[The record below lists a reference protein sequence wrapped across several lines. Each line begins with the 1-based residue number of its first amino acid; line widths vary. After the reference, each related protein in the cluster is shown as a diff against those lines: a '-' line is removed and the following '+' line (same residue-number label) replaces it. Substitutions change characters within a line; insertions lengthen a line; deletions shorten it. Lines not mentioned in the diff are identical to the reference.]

1 MIKLF
6 YNFKRILPQIAVG
19 LFVLFIIAA
28 VVFLN
33 KFTYQ
38 NSNSDNTVSFDKS
51 AGELTVLSPHWEG
64 IRVEFQNAFNKW
76 RISKGKNPVK
86 INWIDVGGTSDIIKY
101 IRSSFKHSPKGID
114 ADIFFGGGTEPYITL
129 ARENLLAKAKIPENI
144 LSNIPPDIFGQPIYD
159 TNGYWY
165 GAALSGFGILYNKV
179 VMEKFDLPV
188 PKTWNDLSLPPLRT
202 WVGSA
207 DPRKSGS
214 THMMYEIIL
223 QAYGWKTGMWTI
235 TALSGNIRSFT
246 QSASTVPKDIAV
258 GETAAGLCIDQYAW
272 STMEKISGDRLGFA
286 LPKGLT
292 VVTADGIAVLK
303 GAPQAAI
310 ATDFITFILSEDGQK
325 IWMLRKN
332 TIPGSPEKFQLNKM
346 PVWPS
351 LFSKY
356 EKYTYFTDNPFLWKS
371 SVKYSSPKSSAR
383 WGILNDYIGTVLIDP
398 HKKCAKAWAK
408 VCNLPETNS
417 WRKLFL
423 EQLISENEL
432 MNFATNQYRDN
443 RWRAKLLSKWANE
456 ARKKYDTILKN

>member
-1 MIKLF
+1 MIKLS
-6 YNFKRILPQIAVG
+6 YNLKKKLPQIAVG

-28 VVFLN
+28 VLFLN
-33 KFTYQ
+33 KFTYK
-38 NSNSDNTVSFDKS
+38 NSSSDNTVPLGKS
-51 AGELTVLSPHWEG
+51 AGILIVLSPHWEG

-76 RISKGKNPVK
+76 RILNGKNPVK

-101 IRSSFKHSPKGID
+101 IRSSFKRSPEGID

-129 ARENLLAKAKIPENI
+129 AREELLSRTEIPENI
-144 LSNIPPDIFGQPIYD
+144 LSNIPSDIFGQPIYD
-159 TNGYWY
+159 IGGYWY
-165 GAALSGFGILYNKV
+165 GAALSGFGILYNKIV
-179 VMEKFDLPV
+179 NEKFNLPE
-188 PKTWNDLSLPPLRT
+188 PQTWIDLSLPPLRS

-235 TALSGNIRSFT
+235 AAMAGNIRAFT

-272 STMEKISGDRLGFA
+272 STMEKIGGARLGFA

-292 VVTADGIAVLK
+292 VVTADGIAKLK
-303 GAPQAAI
+303 GSPNSAI
-310 ATDFITFILSEDGQK
+310 ATDFIAFILSESGQK
-325 IWMLRKN
+325 IWMLKKN
-332 TIPGSPEKFQLNKM
+332 TIPGSPEQFQLNKM

-356 EKYTYFTDNPFLWKS
+356 KKYTYFNDNPFLWKS

-383 WGILNDYIGTVLIDP
+383 WGILNDYIGAVLIDP
-398 HKKCAKAWAK
+398 HKKCADAWAK
-408 VCNLPETNS
+408 VCDLSETNS
-417 WRKLFL
+417 QKKLFL
-423 EQLISENEL
+423 ETLITENEL
-432 MNFATNQYRDN
+432 MGFATNQYRDN

-456 ARKKYDTILKN
+456 ARSKYDEILK

>member
-1 MIKLF
+1 MPNK
-6 YNFKRILPQIAVG
+6 FKKNLPKIAAIV
-19 LFVLFIIAA
+19 FIVFIISA
-28 VVFLN
+28 VSFLN
-33 KFTYQ
+33 KFAKDSNKE
-38 NSNSDNTVSFDKS
+38 NSTISVDKS
-51 AGELTVLSPHWEG
+51 AQALTILSPHWEG

-76 RISKGKNPVK
+76 RIANNKKPVK

-101 IRSSFKHSPKGID
+101 IRSSFKHSPNGID
-114 ADIFFGGGTEPYITL
+114 ADVFFGGGTEPYITL
-129 ARENLLAKAKIPENI
+129 ARENLLSKTKIPENI
-144 LSNIPPDIFGQPIYD
+144 ISNIPSNIFGQPIYD

-165 GAALSGFGILYNKV
+165 GAALSGFGILYNKIV
-179 VMEKFDLPV
+179 TEKFDLPT
-188 PKTWNDLSLPPLRT
+188 PKTWKNLTAPAFRT

-235 TALSGNIRSFT
+235 AALAGNIRAFT

-272 STMEKISGDRLGFA
+272 STMEKVGGNRLGFS

-292 VVTADGIAVLK
+292 VVTADGIAKLK
-303 GAPQAAI
+303 GAPQEEI
-310 ATDFITFILSEDGQK
+310 ATEFISFVLSEAGQK
-325 IWMLRKN
+325 IWMLKKN

-351 LFSKY
+351 LFAKY
-356 EKYTYFTDNPFLWKS
+356 KKYTYFTENPFLWKS

-383 WGILNDYIGTVLIDP
+383 WGILNDYIGAVLIDP
-398 HKKCAKAWAK
+398 HKKCADAWAE
-408 VCNLPETNS
+408 VCDFPETNS
-417 WRKLFL
+417 LKKLFL
-423 EQLISENEL
+423 ENLISESQL
-432 MNFATNQYRDN
+432 MNFATNQYKDN

-456 ARKKYDTILKN
+456 ARTKYDIIIND